1 MTDQATSGENNDDTK
16 EGLPIHRQ
24 AATVAGLQFV
34 LGIGLVI
41 AVTLPAVFIYYVIVP
56 MGWSGLIPLAVL
68 IFAMALLG
76 RIIWV
81 MARGQ

>member
-1 MTDQATSGENNDDTK
+1 MTDDATSDDDVK
-16 EGLPIHRQ
+16 EGLPVHRQ

-41 AVTLPAVFIYYVIVP
+41 AVTLPAVFIYYVILP
-56 MGWSGLIPLAVL
+56 MGWSGLVPLAIL
-68 IFAMALLG
+68 ILAMALLG

-81 MARGQ
+81 IVRGR

>member
-1 MTDQATSGENNDDTK
+1 MTENLTTDDDNT
-16 EGLPIHRQ
+16 EGDVPVHRQ

-41 AVTLPAVFIYYVIVP
+41 AVTLPAVFIYYVILP
-56 MGWSGLIPLAVL
+56 MGWSGLLPLAILVL
-68 IFAMALLG
+68 AMALLG

-81 MARGQ
+81 MVRGQ